1 MSDISWEFVLAALG
15 VAVPVVSTLWEF
27 VFIRRKRLG
36 YRVQLDTTAS
46 DGGRLYSGSWG
57 RLDREDG
64 TPLDDASF
72 VLLRI
77 ENNGATPID
86 PHDYAV
92 PLNEQAGIH
101 VKFPGRKVAG
111 LMITELSDPNLARF
125 FGNGSGL
132 GMRTQLESGRTVGVV
147 DLPKVALNR
156 RQHYKVLAALER
168 APDNTDGKFADP
180 EVIAT
185 IKGGVGAGTIRRT
198 RYRVGPSPRIIALVL
213 FLVALNGMQLVANL
227 NADSVPLGCAAG
239 RLTLTGS
246 TAFAPVVQ
254 EAADTYADTCPGA
267 EFDYEF
273 EGSGN
278 GLRTLTNVGD
288 GGFGS
293 PSILAFSDGPAPD
306 GLPELLPR
314 PTAFSL
320 FTAVANKEAGVTGL
334 TIDQVRRIYQG
345 RISNW
350 TEVGGRDQPIRLVS
364 REPSSGTRT
373 TFQRQVLGGI
383 REPGSNSDDCL
394 TLAPGA
400 ERGIVRCERPS
411 TDEVLSTVAAT
422 PGALGYSELSTAT
435 DRDNLT
441 LVRLNGQAATLDA
454 AIRRAYP
461 FWQTEY
467 AYTRGEPKPDSLTA
481 SFLRYLTNE
490 TGRDIIRSHG
500 LRPCIELANPA
511 QCHP

>member
-1 MSDISWEFVLAALG
+1 VSDISWEFVLAVLG

-36 YRVQLDTTAS
+36 YRVQLDTTAA
-46 DGGRLYSGSWG
+46 DGGRLYAGSWG
-57 RLDREDG
+57 RLEREDG

-92 PLNEQAGIH
+92 PLNEPAGLH
-101 VKFPGRKVAG
+101 VKFPGRSVAG

-132 GMRTQLESGRTVGVV
+132 GMRTQLESGRTVGVI

-168 APDNTDGKFADP
+168 APDNADGEFADP
-180 EVIAT
+180 QVIGT

-213 FLVALNGMQLVANL
+213 FLVALNGLQLVANL
-227 NADSVPLGCAAG
+227 NEDGAPLDCATG

-246 TAFAPVVQ
+246 TAVAPIMQ
-254 EAADTYADTCPGA
+254 EAADAYADTCPGA
-267 EFDYEF
+267 EFDYQF

-278 GLRTLTNVGD
+278 GLRALAEA
-288 GGFGS
+288 GS
-293 PSILAFSDGPAPD
+293 GNWTSMSMLAFSDGPAPD

-320 FTAVANKEAGVTGL
+320 FTAVVNEQAGVTDL
-334 TIDQVRRIYQG
+334 TVDQVQRIYRG
-345 RISNW
+345 RVGNW
-350 TEVGGRDQPIRLVS
+350 SAVGGRDLPIRLVS
-364 REPSSGTRT
+364 REPSSGTRA

-383 REPGSNSDDCL
+383 REPGSNSDDCV

-400 ERGIVRCERPS
+400 ERGVVRCERPS

-422 PGALGYSELSTAT
+422 PGALGYSELSAAA
-435 DRDNLT
+435 DRDDLA

-454 AIRRAYP
+454 AVRNAYP

-467 AYTRGEPKPDSLTA
+467 AYTHGEPKPDSLTA

-490 TGRDIIRSHG
+490 AGRDIIRSHG
-500 LRPCIELANPA
+500 LRPCTELANPVR
-511 QCHP
+511 CHP